1 MIRPSKKNNKEE
13 KYRLKNQEKLKRLT
27 LQQKLKRE
35 IN

>member
-13 KYRLKNQEKLKRLT
+13 EYRLKNQEKLKRLT

-35 IN
+35 II